1 MPPLPKRKL
10 SKARKGRRR
19 SHDALPAVHV
29 VACPQ
34 CGKLR
39 PPHQV
44 CPFCGS
50 YRGET
55 VIEIKDEKKKPQS

>member
-19 SHDALPAVHV
+19 ANDALQALNL

-34 CGKLR
+34 CGQMR
-39 PPHQV
+39 PSHQV
-44 CPFCGS
+44 CPNCGT

-55 VIEIKDEKKKPQS
+55 VVEIKEKSKE

>member
-10 SKARKGRRR
+10 SKARKGRR
-19 SHDALPAVHV
+19 HANDALPAVHL

-44 CPFCGS
+44 CPECGS

-55 VIEIKDEKKKPQS
+55 VIEMKAEKKKE

>member
-19 SHDALPAVHV
+19 AHDGLTPVHIV
-29 VACPQ
+29 KCPQ
-34 CGKLR
+34 CGAMRR
-39 PPHQV
+39 PHEV
-44 CPFCGS
+44 CPECGT

-55 VIEIKDEKKKPQS
+55 VITMKTEKKS

>member
-19 SHDALPAVHV
+19 AHDGLQPVHLV
-29 VACPQ
+29 KCPQ
-34 CGKLR
+34 CGAR
-39 PPHQV
+39 RRPHQV
-44 CPFCGS
+44 CPECGT

-55 VIEIKDEKKKPQS
+55 VIEMKAEKKD

>member
-19 SHDALPAVHV
+19 ANDALQPLHLVR
-29 VACPQ
+29 CPK
-34 CGKLR
+34 CGEMR
-39 PPHQV
+39 RPHQV
-44 CPFCGS
+44 CPSCGS

-55 VIEIKDEKKKPQS
+55 VIEMKAEKKD

>member
-19 SHDALPAVHV
+19 SHDGLQALQLVK
-29 VACPQ
+29 CPN
-34 CGKLR
+34 CGAMR
-39 PPHQV
+39 RSHQV
-44 CPFCGS
+44 CPKCGQ

-55 VIEIKDEKKKPQS
+55 VIEMKAEKKD